1 MPRNVPASPWPFVG
15 MGGLA
20 CAFFLYG
27 ASALVAPWWFVALLM
42 LVWVAFLVTGCRWW
56 TPYPKRLPILA
67 VASIVVWF
75 VTLLGGSVLFDWS

>member
-1 MPRNVPASPWPFVG
+1 